1 MNYLSNNSL
10 AYLSD
15 DNIYQSTYGIV
26 ENNEIIDNDDND
38 NDKEGEKEK
47 NFLTDTQIQN
57 LLENYE
63 NNLNNN
69 NKNKNKKL
77 LFIIFFILFLFF
89 VFCLISF

>member
-1 MNYLSNNSL
+1 MDYLSNNNL

-26 ENNEIIDNDDND
+26 ENNEINDNDD
-38 NDKEGEKEK
+38 KEEGKEK
-47 NFLTDTQIQN
+47 NFLTDVQIEN

-69 NKNKNKKL
+69 NNNKIL
-77 LFIIFFILFLFF
+77 LFIILFILFFF
-89 VFCLISF
+89 IFCCFIF